1 MVATIGGAAVVHHRQ
16 RDSGHGSRHGGRFKL
31 DERENRRS
39 ENKMTERE
47 PRETSSVL
55 QPKTN
60 SI

>member
-31 DERENRRS
+31 DERENRGS

-47 PRETSSVL
+47 PRE
-55 QPKTN
+55 
-60 SI
+60 